1 MKKTIF
7 SMIALAIAAISF
19 TSCEDVPAPYDYPGT
34 GGNGGET
41 PGEALGNGT
50 EADPFNCLA
59 ALNFTSALEA
69 DVESENDVYIK
80 GKVVSVEEEFTTQFG
95 NASFTISEDGT
106 SKNTFKVWRAMYL
119 GNKKFTNSDAQIQIG
134 DEVIVCGKVVN
145 FKGNTPETVQGKAY
159 LYSLNGKKADGSSV
173 PGEATGD
180 GTEANPFNSVAAN
193 EIASKLAS
201 GENSPEYYIKGKVV
215 SINEQYGTQFGNAT
229 FYISDDGTSANQFYV
244 FRALYF
250 NNKKYTSG
258 TLLKEGDEVVIR
270 GKITNFMGNTPE
282 TVQGEAYLYSL
293 NGNKGDGGDKP
304 AEGTPTGDGSEAN
317 PFNSVAANQVAS
329 ALGKDEVSSQGYYIK
344 GKVVSVKEQYGTQ
357 FGNAT
362 FYISDDGKADNQFC
376 VFRALYLDNKKYT
389 SGTLLQ
395 PGDDVVVYG
404 KLTNYMGNTP
414 ETAQGE
420 AYLVSLKSNG
430 GGEEPGGGD
439 EGDVSATNGD
449 FETWVD
455 GKPNNWKTASTA
467 GNATLSQST
476 DAHGGKYSV
485 QVGGT
490 SSANKRIGYKEM
502 QLKAGKYT
510 MKFYAKA
517 ATASGASVRP
527 GYVPVTDGKV
537 GSYVYGEYTN
547 NLKNNEW
554 VLVTHEFYI
563 ESDGTFCLVIMN
575 SKNPGADVLIDDFTL
590 TKDGSV
596 IIK

>member
-1 MKKTIF
+1 
-7 SMIALAIAAISF
+7 MIALAMAAITF

-34 GGNGGET
+34 GGNNGSET
-41 PGEALGNGT
+41 PGEAVGDGT
-50 EADPFNCLA
+50 EASPFNCVA
-59 ALNFTSALEA
+59 ALNFTSALDA

-80 GKVVSVEEEFTTQFG
+80 GKIVSIEEEYTTQYG
-95 NASFTISEDGT
+95 NAAFTISEDGT
-106 SKNTFKVWRAMYL
+106 ATNTFKVWRAMYL
-119 GNKKFTNSDAQIQIG
+119 GNKKFTNSDTQIQIG

-145 FKGNTPETVQGKAY
+145 FKGNTPETVQNKAY

-173 PGEATGD
+173 SGEPTGD
-180 GTEANPFNSVAAN
+180 GTEANPFNSIAAN
-193 EIASKLAS
+193 QIASKLAS
-201 GENSPEYYIKGKVV
+201 GENSSEYYIKGKVV
-215 SINEQYGTQFGNAT
+215 SVTEQYGTQFGNAT

-258 TLLKEGDEVVIR
+258 TLLKEGDEVVIC

-293 NGNKGDGGDKP
+293 NGNKSGGDDKP
-304 AEGTPTGDGSEAN
+304 TEGTPTGDGSEAN
-317 PFNSVAANQVAS
+317 PFNSVAANQAAS
-329 ALGKDEVSSQGYYIK
+329 ALGSGETSDRGYYIK
-344 GKVVSVKEQYGTQ
+344 GKVVSVTEQYGTQ

-362 FYISDDGKADNQFC
+362 FYISDDGKPANQFY
-376 VFRALYLDNKKYT
+376 VFRALYLNNEKYT

-420 AYLVSLKSNG
+420 AYLVSLVSNGG

-439 EGDVSATNGD
+439 IGDVSATNGD

-455 GKPNNWKTASTA
+455 GKPNNWKTTSTA

-490 SSANKRIGYKEM
+490 TSANKRIGYKEM
-502 QLKAGKYT
+502 KLKAGNYT
-510 MKFYAKA
+510 MTFYAKA
-517 ATASGASVRP
+517 ATATGASIRP

-547 NLKNNEW
+547 NIKNDAW
-554 VLVTHEFYI
+554 VLVTHEFNI
-563 ESDGTFCLVIMN
+563 AADGTYCLVIMN
-575 SKNPGADVLIDDFTL
+575 SKSPGADVLIDDFTL
-590 TKDGSV
+590 SNGENI